1 MFSFLSIWLVF
12 GSYTLTAQDH
22 KWLEILNEKI
32 DQILEQKPRLWLLLE
47 VKLIELKE
55 TNISEKLNAYIDVL
69 LVHWEDEDVVYN

>member
-69 LVHWEDEDVVYN
+69 LVRWEDEDVVYN